1 MSSVRE
7 LKARARVSYGLIA
20 GILVFAYFI
29 YHSVEG
35 DRGLLALNNVNVRIA
50 EAEKKL
56 AELVETERELEGKV
70 IRLMPSSLDPD
81 FLEER
86 GRKIL
91 NFGHENDI
99 VILIQN
105 QREKS

>member
-1 MSSVRE
+1 MSSLRE
-7 LKARARVSYGLIA
+7 LRARARVSYGVIA
-20 GILVFAYFI
+20 GILIFIYFI

-35 DRGLLALNNVNVRIA
+35 DRGLLALNNVNVRIT

-56 AELVETERELEGKV
+56 AELVVVQRELEGKV
-70 IRLMPSSLDPD
+70 IRLTPSSLDAD

-91 NFGHENDI
+91 NFGHNSDI
-99 VILIQN
+99 VILIEN
-105 QREKS
+105 KRKKS

>member
-1 MSSVRE
+1 MSSLRD

-56 AELVETERELEGKV
+56 DELVEIKRELEGKV

-91 NFGHENDI
+91 NFGHDNDV

>member
-1 MSSVRE
+1 MSSLRD

-91 NFGHENDI
+91 NFGHDSDV
-99 VILIQN
+99 VILTNN
-105 QREKS
+105 QRKKS

>member
-1 MSSVRE
+1 M
-7 LKARARVSYGLIA
+7 I
-20 GILVFAYFI
+20 
-29 YHSVEG
+29 HSG
-35 DRGLLALNNVNVRIA
+35 WWRGRCHRC

-56 AELVETERELEGKV
+56 AELVVEKRELEGKV

-81 FLEER
+81 FLDER

-99 VILIQN
+99 VIFIEK
-105 QREKS
+105 QRKKS